1 MTSDFTFQVKQEVMS
16 DDEKPS
22 KTKHKKA
29 KSERRRVL
37 LENSSDEDEAVARKI
52 GKHDNIDSEV
62 KRFERSEKGS

>member
-1 MTSDFTFQVKQEVMS
+1 MS

-37 LENSSDEDEAVARKI
+37 LENSSDEDEAVARKK
-52 GKHDNIDSEV
+52 GKHDIDSEV
-62 KRFERSEKGS
+62 KRLERSEKVS

>member
-1 MTSDFTFQVKQEVMS
+1 MS

-62 KRFERSEKGS
+62 KRLERSEKVS

>member
-1 MTSDFTFQVKQEVMS
+1 MS

-52 GKHDNIDSEV
+52 GKRDNIDSEV
-62 KRFERSEKGS
+62 KRLERSEKVS

>member
-1 MTSDFTFQVKQEVMS
+1 MS

-52 GKHDNIDSEV
+52 GKHDIDSEV
-62 KRFERSEKGS
+62 KRLERSEKVS